1 MALPVTSPDF
11 PEPDRPRLGR
21 LTAQLRQYQLR
32 YGVPEVP
39 PAQRLDDRLRSVRG
53 RLRFIDDQI
62 AELTAERHRL
72 RQELA
77 GFEKGLALVLEGEI
91 DRMRRVHGEAWSPVA
106 IRSYRMWHI
115 SDGRIMG
122 ARLEW
127 KDPWLTAVCGRGKGS
142 TEVPHSDGWCGT
154 PPCGIYT
161 AKHPELLLRGFGEL
175 HAGAMG
181 LVELTGKVV
190 EHARGY
196 RAEHARVVALGMVAG
211 GRWLTTDSPG
221 MITAA
226 FHDPE
231 QTVLRWG
238 NRYPSH
244 AAAWAGITE
253 YLIAREEPPWTLESN
268 SA

>member
-1 MALPVTSPDF
+1 MALPATSADPPD
-11 PEPDRPRLGR
+11 PDRPCLGR
-21 LTAQLRQYQLR
+21 LAAQLRQYQVR

-39 PAQRLDDRLRSVRG
+39 PAQRLDDRLRSGRG

-77 GFEKGLALVLEGEI
+77 GFEKGLALVLDDEI
-91 DRMRRVHGEAWSPVA
+91 DRLRREHGEAWSPVP
-106 IRSYRMWHI
+106 IRSYRMWQI
-115 SDGRIMG
+115 RDGRMMG

-127 KDPWLTAVCGRGKGS
+127 KDPWLTAGCARGNGR
-142 TEVPHSDGWCGT
+142 TEVPHSDGRCGT

-161 AKHPELLLRGFGEL
+161 AKHPELLLTGFGVL
-175 HAGAMG
+175 RVGAMG
-181 LVELTGKVV
+181 LVELSGKVV

-196 RAEHARVVALGMVAG
+196 RAEHARVVALGLVAG

-221 MITAA
+221 MVTAA

-231 QTVLRWG
+231 QTVVRWG
-238 NRYPSH
+238 SRYQSH
-244 AAAWAGITE
+244 AVAWAVITE
-253 YLIAREEPPWTLESN
+253 YLIAREEPPWTSESN